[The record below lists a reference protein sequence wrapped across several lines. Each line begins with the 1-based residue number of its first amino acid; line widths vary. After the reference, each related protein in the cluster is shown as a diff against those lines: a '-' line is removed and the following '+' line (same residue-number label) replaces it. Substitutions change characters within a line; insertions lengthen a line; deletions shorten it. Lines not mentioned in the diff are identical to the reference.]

1 MEFSPLIKQ
10 FIDALR
16 ILPGVGP
23 KSAQR
28 MAFYI
33 LERQREGGRH
43 LADMLM
49 QATTKVGH
57 CEQCRILCEQKVC
70 LICANEYRDAT
81 QLCVVQSPADVV
93 AIEQAGGFKGY
104 YFVLSGHLSPIDGM
118 GPEEIGIAPLMLRL
132 TSPSLTEV
140 ILATNSTV
148 EGEATAYYI
157 SQLAKAQGKKAS
169 RIAYGVSV
177 GGELEFV
184 DLLTLS
190 RALAGRSSI

>member
-1 MEFSPLIKQ
+1 
-10 FIDALR
+10 
-16 ILPGVGP
+16 
-23 KSAQR
+23 

-33 LERQREGGRH
+33 LERQREGGRN

-57 CEQCRILCEQKVC
+57 CEECRILCEQKIC

-132 TSPSLTEV
+132 ASPLLTEV

-157 SQLAKAQGKKAS
+157 AQLAKAHGKKAS

-190 RALAGRSSI
+190 RALAGRCVI